1 MLRGE
6 ERLKELLSRY
16 SVPVRLFRSFV
27 RTGTVLF
34 FTAAPPIYPS
44 QSTAQSLP
52 VTSLPLPL
60 TALPLPLT
68 TLPLPIIAQSPT
80 VTGPPRPLTAL
91 SLPVRTLL
99 EKMLLKGML
108 SISILTLITLVT
120 VKYTLLTSQLCINVL
135 CFQNGITVSFLARL
149 GLARFQ
155 RISFDK
161 VRATLLEW
169 YGSDCCKWHACDFH

>member
-27 RTGTVLF
+27 RTGMVLF
-34 FTAAPPIYPS
+34 FTDAPPIYPS

-60 TALPLPLT
+60 TALPLSLT

-80 VTGPPRPLTAL
+80 ATGPPCPPTTP

-99 EKMLLKGML
+99 EKMLLEEML

-120 VKYTLLTSQLCINVL
+120 VKYALLTSQLCINFL
-135 CFQNGITVSFLARL
+135 CFQNSITVSFLARL
-149 GLARFQ
+149 CVSRF
-155 RISFDK
+155 
-161 VRATLLEW
+161 
-169 YGSDCCKWHACDFH
+169 